1 MRQRVVDAALAAPE
15 RTPREL
21 AWAFTD
27 REGYFLSESSVSRI
41 LKAYDLIASPAF
53 VVLSAGKTFQHPTH
67 RPNELWQTDFT
78 YLHVVG
84 GGWYSRSTVLDDDSR
99 DILAWTLRPTMQ
111 ATDVMET
118 LDLARAAT
126 GVDQVQVAHRPRL
139 LSDNGPGYISAQ
151 LATSL
156 ETHGLPH
163 TRSAPYHP
171 MTQGKIERDHRSL
184 DDYLAG
190 RATTVDAAGRRYV
203 VRNGH
208 LPSRAIQTP
217 LGDVQVQQPR
227 VRDRR
232 PADEQETFRSAI
244 LPPYLRKTPS
254 LEALYPWLYLKGIS
268 TGDFGDA
275 LQALLGSDARGLSAT
290 TITRLKA
297 VWEQEY
303 QDWSKRSLAHR
314 GYAYVWADG
323 VYFNVRLEDTD
334 NKRQCIL
341 VLMGAT
347 REGTKELIAITDGY
361 RESEQSWRELLLD
374 VRHRGLTIDPES
386 WLVRVRVSWRYA
398 PRSMKASVA
407 ARQSAKSVYDVNTLV
422 AGRRSSR
429 LKRNAAVSG
438 SANTEVWKTKNCT
451 TLITTA
457 AVPNPNA
464 RVPIAVTTNAGCVR
478 SLRRAR
484 TVSAA
489 HSLQPHQPP
498 GAALHPHVNRF
509 AIRSGAVDVTELL
522 PRLDLGP
529 RRCHALANQLLFA
542 HLEVELHLGINIVL
556 DLLTRP
562 PREPKESSDRRHA
575 FLP

>member
-1 MRQRVVDAALAAPE
+1 M
-15 RTPREL
+15 T
-21 AWAFTD
+21 
-27 REGYFLSESSVSRI
+27 
-41 LKAYDLIASPAF
+41 K
-53 VVLSAGKTFQHPTH
+53 
-67 RPNELWQTDFT
+67 PNEKLVEFPRQ
-78 YLHVVG
+78 
-84 GGWYSRSTVLDDDSR
+84 SAR
-99 DILAWTLRPTMQ
+99 DIL
-111 ATDVMET
+111 TDV
-118 LDLARAAT
+118 LRD
-126 GVDQVQVAHRPRL
+126 G
-139 LSDNGPGYISAQ
+139 AQ
-151 LATSL
+151 QMLAT
-156 ETHGLPH
+156 
-163 TRSAPYHP
+163 A
-171 MTQGKIERDHRSL
+171 IEAEV

-208 LPSRAIQTP
+208 LPPRAIQTP

-227 VRDRR
+227 VRDHR

-374 VRHRGLTIDPES
+374 VP
-386 WLVRVRVSWRYA
+386 A
-398 PRSMKASVA
+398 PR
-407 ARQSAKSVYDVNTLV
+407 
-422 AGRRSSR
+422 
-429 LKRNAAVSG
+429 
-438 SANTEVWKTKNCT
+438 
-451 TLITTA
+451 
-457 AVPNPNA
+457 
-464 RVPIAVTTNAGCVR
+464 
-478 SLRRAR
+478 
-484 TVSAA
+484 A
-489 HSLQPHQPP
+489 HD
-498 GAALHPHVNRF
+498 
-509 AIRSGAVDVTELL
+509 RSGARHRRRG
-522 PRLDLGP
+522 PRLLGRAAEGLSADPRAALLGP
-529 RRCHALANQLLFA
+529 QDGQCAEQASQGRAAQGESHA
-542 HLEVELHLGINIVL
+542 
-556 DLLTRP
+556 
-562 PREPKESSDRRHA
+562 S
-575 FLP
+575 